1 MLIETSKDY
10 YENLITDKDFL
21 EVISKKIS
29 YEFAEELSRR
39 LELVQEELEFLRN
52 DTGDTDFAFI
62 EQENEELRNLID
74 DVNSDLQCY
83 LDPIEKGKRVN
94 RENLI
99 KTFNRIIKKLDG
111 AR

>member
-1 MLIETSKDY
+1 MLIETSKNC

-29 YEFAEELSRR
+29 YEFAEELARR

-52 DTGDTDFAFI
+52 DTDFAFI

-94 RENLI
+94 RETLI
-99 KTFNRIIKKLDG
+99 KTLNRIIKKLDG

>member
-1 MLIETSKDY
+1 MLIETSENC

-39 LELVQEELEFLRN
+39 LDLVQEELEFLR
-52 DTGDTDFAFI
+52 DDTDFAFI
-62 EQENEELRNLID
+62 EQENEGLRNLID

-94 RENLI
+94 REALI
-99 KTFNRIIKKLDG
+99 KTLNRIIKKLDG

>member
-1 MLIETSKDY
+1 MLIETSKDC
-10 YENLITDKDFL
+10 YENLITDEDFL

-39 LELVQEELEFLRN
+39 LDLVQEELEFLR
-52 DTGDTDFAFI
+52 DDTDFAFV
-62 EQENEELRNLID
+62 EQENEAIRNLID

-94 RENLI
+94 RETLI
-99 KTFNRIIKKLDG
+99 KTLNRIIKKLDG

>member
-1 MLIETSKDY
+1 MLIETSKDC

-39 LELVQEELEFLRN
+39 LELVQEELEFLR
-52 DTGDTDFAFI
+52 DDSDFAFI
-62 EQENEELRNLID
+62 EQENEGLRNLID

-94 RENLI
+94 RETLI
-99 KTFNRIIKKLDG
+99 KTLNRIIKKLDG

>member
-1 MLIETSKDY
+1 MLIETSKNC

-39 LELVQEELEFLRN
+39 LDLVQEELEFLR
-52 DTGDTDFAFI
+52 DDTDFAFI
-62 EQENEELRNLID
+62 EQENEGFRNLID
-74 DVNSDLQCY
+74 DVNSELQCY
-83 LDPIEKGKRVN
+83 LVPIEKGKQVN
-94 RENLI
+94 RKTLI
-99 KTFNRIIKKLDG
+99 KTLNRIIKKLDG

>member
-1 MLIETSKDY
+1 MLIETSKDC

-39 LELVQEELEFLRN
+39 LDLVQEELEFLR
-52 DTGDTDFAFI
+52 DDTDFAFI
-62 EQENEELRNLID
+62 EQENEGLRNLID

-94 RENLI
+94 RETLI
-99 KTFNRIIKKLDG
+99 KTLNRIIKKLDG

>member
-1 MLIETSKDY
+1 MLIETSKNC
-10 YENLITDKDFL
+10 YENLITDNDFL
-21 EVISKKIS
+21 EVVSKKIS

-39 LELVQEELEFLRN
+39 LELVQEELEFLR
-52 DTGDTDFAFI
+52 DDSDFAFI
-62 EQENEELRNLID
+62 EQENEGLRNLID

-94 RENLI
+94 RETLI
-99 KTFNRIIKKLDG
+99 RTLNRIIKKLDG

>member
-1 MLIETSKDY
+1 MLIETSKNC

-39 LELVQEELEFLRN
+39 LDAVNEELEFLRN
-52 DTGDTDFAFI
+52 DPGDTDFAFI

-74 DVNSDLQCY
+74 DVNSDLQYY
-83 LDPIEKGKRVN
+83 LSPIEGGKKIN
-94 RENLI
+94 RQDMI
-99 KTFNRIIKKLDG
+99 KTLNRIIKKLNE
-111 AR
+111 R

>member
-1 MLIETSKDY
+1 MLIETSKNC

-39 LELVQEELEFLRN
+39 LELVQEELEFLR
-52 DTGDTDFAFI
+52 DDSDFAFV
-62 EQENEELRNLID
+62 EQENEGLRNLID

-94 RENLI
+94 RETLI
-99 KTFNRIIKKLDG
+99 KTLNRIIKKLDG